1 MGSGVFGEGESG
13 FKVLSEEFSLFNGSE
28 DGAIDF
34 SLGLSSSSDLVFF
47 SLSFFN
53 GTSGEES
60 FFGLLVLL
68 DGKSSEGFVVDG
80 ISLNTGDVDLSGGG
94 DDGGLVDSSEGNTVK
109 LEGTSDQEEARLELS
124 QEDDSLALESTD
136 QENQDGTRDDVSS
149 KSVSLRGL
157 GGVSSDSGGFSRVP
171 LGDSDGSG
179 FSSTSG
185 GGGFLDVL
193 WWHSYCILV
202 Q

>member
-1 MGSGVFGEGESG
+1 VGSGVFGEGESR

-47 SLSFFN
+47 SLSLFN

-60 FFGLLVLL
+60 FFGLLGLL
-68 DGKSSEGFVVDG
+68 NLNSVEGFVVDG
-80 ISLNTGDVDLSGGG
+80 FSLNARDVDLSGGG

-149 KSVSLRGL
+149 ESVSLGGL
-157 GGVSSDSGGFSRVP
+157 SGVSSDSGGFSGVP
-171 LGDSDGSG
+171 LRDSDGSS
-179 FSSTSG
+179 FSSTGG

-193 WWHSYCILV
+193 WWHPYCILV